1 MEDLKMKIKNFTFTG
16 LLLITLTTGQAFAQ
30 DETMYVE
37 PGENTLIEQIA
48 ADTSAT
54 GEQLHKVYEL
64 KNGGLYTILETVN
77 IKNPITI
84 KAENPVDTDNAP
96 ARVRSG
102 VDEEGGLGTGIL
114 MTTFADLTI
123 KDVFFGG
130 FTPGGEAQAWG
141 HWLTVAKPGV
151 RIHLDGVMW
160 DYTGWSP
167 IHCPVENTTWI
178 MENLHVRNSTH
189 PGSEFVDWAIT
200 FEQNNTDT
208 LIIRNST
215 FYNKNGFLFK
225 GRFMFFDHLEIDH
238 VTMVNSAKWPLHYH
252 WYRDAKIT
260 NSIFY
265 NMNGYG
271 DVLSE
276 REGQDPDG
284 QQFGIINIDTLPPDT
299 GSVSGYIIPEADRKL
314 LVKNN
319 LYYWTQDVKDFWN
332 SVDSINPAVWMNERT
347 LAMFA
352 DDDNYPGLVEENTY
366 NEDPGFANEPSD
378 TAMIRWTE
386 TRRSGGESYH
396 WGYEPDGKKELLDWP
411 IPEDLSYSAD
421 LTGTDG
427 FHIGDLNWFPSEL
440 EAYNNPTSVFNLVN
454 NEFSLQVYP
463 NPASSFIQ
471 ISYVLENNS
480 NVNITLYDIVGKKI
494 KKVHKGLNSPAGTN
508 VISLNAK
515 QLNPGIYLLKLNVD
529 NRTVLKKVVIKR

>member
-1 MEDLKMKIKNFTFTG
+1 
-16 LLLITLTTGQAFAQ
+16 
-30 DETMYVE
+30 
-37 PGENTLIEQIA
+37 
-48 ADTSAT
+48 
-54 GEQLHKVYEL
+54 
-64 KNGGLYTILETVN
+64 
-77 IKNPITI
+77 
-84 KAENPVDTDNAP
+84 
-96 ARVRSG
+96 
-102 VDEEGGLGTGIL
+102 
-114 MTTFADLTI
+114 
-123 KDVFFGG
+123 
-130 FTPGGEAQAWG
+130 
-141 HWLTVAKPGV
+141 
-151 RIHLDGVMW
+151 
-160 DYTGWSP
+160 
-167 IHCPVENTTWI
+167 
-178 MENLHVRNSTH
+178 
-189 PGSEFVDWAIT
+189 
-200 FEQNNTDT
+200 
-208 LIIRNST
+208 
-215 FYNKNGFLFK
+215 
-225 GRFMFFDHLEIDH
+225 
-238 VTMVNSAKWPLHYH
+238 
-252 WYRDAKIT
+252 
-260 NSIFY
+260 
-265 NMNGYG
+265 
-271 DVLSE
+271 
-276 REGQDPDG
+276 
-284 QQFGIINIDTLPPDT
+284 
-299 GSVSGYIIPEADRKL
+299 
-314 LVKNN
+314 
-319 LYYWTQDVKDFWN
+319 
-332 SVDSINPAVWMNERT
+332 MNERT

-386 TRRSGGESYH
+386 IKRSGGESYH